1 MSRDDLF
8 ERADRAHAESLR
20 LMTQGPIAVDHTLT
34 MLHEFVLSHEKTLE
48 LLGHAIQRLEKAGR
62 QSVIR
67 ETLAEARQ
75 HHPRVGSDKDDAGGR
90 VAISAKSSGSFP

>member
-48 LLGHAIQRLEKAGR
+48 LLGHAIQRNGDIMSYLVILLKR
-62 QSVIR
+62 QGFLSRI
-67 ETLAEARQ
+67 
-75 HHPRVGSDKDDAGGR
+75 G
-90 VAISAKSSGSFP
+90 